1 MLVSVSCK
9 VNSATKGKFTWILN
23 SRMFFDVSD
32 IQMQT
37 MGLLN
42 TQSVYSTLDTIY
54 EHMGLFGVT
63 LTLLSYS
70 AKYTHI
76 TQKQNNIS
84 FILAPTNINI

>member
-1 MLVSVSCK
+1 
-9 VNSATKGKFTWILN
+9 
-23 SRMFFDVSD
+23 MFFDVSD

-84 FILAPTNINI
+84 SILAPTNINIWLNRPLLECKMHDKYSSH